1 MRYGGGFK
9 MTQSQ
14 DSDLVD
20 VQSINP
26 RILIDIRYATPN
38 NFVGR
43 PIYSR
48 AKCFL
53 RRKVALKLDV
63 IQKQLEKIGL
73 GLKLWDGYR
82 PFSVQKI
89 LWNILPDERYVASP
103 FKGSRHN
110 RGAAIDLTLV
120 DKEGKE
126 LRMPTD
132 FDNFSSKAHRDYE
145 RLPKDVIYN
154 RMLLENIMR
163 EHGFVPLPTE
173 WWHFD
178 DVEGEKYPI
187 EDRSLEELEQ

>member
-1 MRYGGGFK
+1 MVK
-9 MTQSQ
+9 IQ
-14 DSDLVD
+14 DSDLVNI
-20 VQSINP
+20 QSINS

-43 PIYSR
+43 PVYSC

-53 RRKVALKLDV
+53 RRKVALKLDL

-89 LWNILPDERYVASP
+89 FWKVFPDERYVASP
-103 FKGSRHN
+103 YKGSRHN
-110 RGAAIDLTLV
+110 RGAAVDLTLV

-132 FDNFSSKAHRDYE
+132 FDDFTLKAHRDYQ

-154 RMLLENIMR
+154 RLLLENVMS
-163 EHGFVPLPTE
+163 EQGFIPLPTE

-178 DVEGEKYPI
+178 DPDGEKYPI
-187 EDRSLEELEQ
+187 EDRPLEELE